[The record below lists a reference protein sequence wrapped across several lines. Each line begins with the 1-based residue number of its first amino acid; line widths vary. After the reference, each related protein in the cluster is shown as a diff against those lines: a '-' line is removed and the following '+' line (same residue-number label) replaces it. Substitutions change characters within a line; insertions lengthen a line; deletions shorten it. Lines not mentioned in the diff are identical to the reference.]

1 MNCTSNPLIS
11 RRYKCVNCELKFE
24 RKEMKK
30 GVVCMKC
37 SGLYATAGNRNYLQI
52 NRSRNNHA
60 RLCDH
65 CWPFDCRC

>member
-11 RRYKCVNCELKFE
+11 RRYKCVNCELKFGA
-24 RKEMKK
+24 KYMIK

-37 SGLYATAGNRNYLQI
+37 SALYATERNSNIFEMNRTQNVQGK
-52 NRSRNNHA
+52 
-60 RLCDH
+60 LCDH